1 MPHIASASLLGNAN
15 PLAMAR
21 RTILRLSLSNLF
33 YPAYDKKTLGGDTIS
48 MGANLGVTS
57 VFGQQAAKADVRAA
71 ISGLASAKRRSASQS
86 SVNTAVM
93 MTLDVLAVA
102 AALYLALHLHPG
114 HAGGHWN
121 SLQQAVAVG
130 PAMLVQLGYLVW
142 FITVLLVLSWH
153 DGLYGRL
160 RSGSKLHELRMTVQA
175 CVNAGLLLCGAMYM
189 THDTLTPRAV
199 VVSMVGFT
207 TAFMCLLR
215 GWWRYSEHR
224 DLEKG
229 VGAKNILILG
239 AGHVGNAVRRQIFK
253 HRSLGRVFK
262 GFVELPGDAANDAE
276 NNEVI
281 GNFYQLRHL
290 VRQHFIDEIIIAGS
304 CTASQVLELVEMAAD
319 MHVEV
324 LAIPGLYEDMVPE
337 APIFHLGDFPVTAIH
352 RRDDKALPMLVKR
365 VVDIALSVMLLAF
378 LAPIFLVIGI
388 AIKLTS
394 PGPAFYVSDRI
405 GKKGRVFR
413 LWKFRTMQVG
423 ADRMKA
429 ALASSNERDGI
440 LFKIK
445 NDPRVT
451 PIGRILRK
459 FSLDELPQLF
469 NVLWGDMSL
478 VGPRP
483 PLATEVARYELK
495 HYRRLDVLPGL
506 TGLWQV
512 RARHDPSFDQY
523 VALDIAYVENWNF
536 WMDMKILLRTA
547 EVVLRGTGS

>member
-1 MPHIASASLLGNAN
+1 
-15 PLAMAR
+15 
-21 RTILRLSLSNLF
+21 
-33 YPAYDKKTLGGDTIS
+33 

-57 VFGQQAAKADVRAA
+57 VLGQEVGKPRERAA
-71 ISGLASAKRRSASQS
+71 IFGGLISAKRRSASQS
-86 SVNTAVM
+86 SVNTALMMMSDVFAVM
-93 MTLDVLAVA
+93 VAV
-102 AALYLALHLHPG
+102 YLALHLHPG
-114 HAGGHWN
+114 NASGSWDGVHRA
-121 SLQQAVAVG
+121 LAVG
-130 PAMLVQLGYLVW
+130 PSMLVQFGYLAW
-142 FITVLLVLSWH
+142 FITAMLVLSWH

-160 RSGSKLHELRMTVQA
+160 RMSSRLHESRMTVQA
-175 CVNAGLLLCGAMYM
+175 CLNAGLLLCGAMYM
-189 THDTLTPRAV
+189 THDATTPRGV
-199 VVSMVGFT
+199 VISMVCFT
-207 TAFMCLLR
+207 AALLCLLR
-215 GWWRYSEHR
+215 VFWRYSSQR
-224 DLEKG
+224 DFAKG
-229 VGAKNILILG
+229 VGTKNIVILG
-239 AGHVGNAVRRQIFK
+239 AGHVGDAVRGQISK
-253 HRSLGRVFK
+253 HRGLGRIFK
-262 GFVELPGDAANDAE
+262 GFITLPEEAGGDTNG
-276 NNEVI
+276 VI
-281 GNFYQLRHL
+281 GSFYQLRHL

-304 CTASQVLELVEMAAD
+304 CSTSQVLELIEMVGG
-319 MHVEV
+319 MEVEV

-337 APIFHLGDFPVTAIH
+337 APIFYLGDFPVTAIH
-352 RRDDKALPMLVKR
+352 RRDDKALACLVKR
-365 VVDIALSVMLLAF
+365 VVDIALSVTLLI
-378 LAPIFLVIGI
+378 LLLPVFLVIAF

-413 LWKFRTMQVG
+413 LWKFRTMKVG

-451 PIGRILRK
+451 PIGRVLRK

-483 PLATEVARYELK
+483 PLANEVERYELK

-506 TGLWQV
+506 TGLWQI

-536 WMDMKILLRTA
+536 WMDMKILVRTA
-547 EVVLRGTGS
+547 GVVLRGTGS

>member
-1 MPHIASASLLGNAN
+1 
-15 PLAMAR
+15 
-21 RTILRLSLSNLF
+21 
-33 YPAYDKKTLGGDTIS
+33 

-57 VFGQQAAKADVRAA
+57 VFGQKAAVKPD
-71 ISGLASAKRRSASQS
+71 SGTASRSRLGFVKGRSASQS
-86 SVNTAVM
+86 SVTAALMMAADVAAVM
-93 MTLDVLAVA
+93 V
-102 AALYLALHLHPG
+102 ALYLALHLDLG
-114 HAGGHWN
+114 HARGSWAILHGG
-121 SLQQAVAVG
+121 S
-130 PAMLVQLGYLVW
+130 AMLVPLGYLAW

-160 RSGSKLHELRMTVQA
+160 QTQSILHEQRRTVQA
-175 CVNAGLLLCGAMYM
+175 CLNAGLLLCGAMYM
-189 THDTLTPRAV
+189 THDAMTPRAV
-199 VVSMVGFT
+199 AVSLVCLT
-207 TAFMCLLR
+207 TVFLCLTHGL
-215 GWWRYSEHR
+215 WRYSSHR
-224 DLEKG
+224 NYNKG
-229 VGAKNILILG
+229 LGTKNVLILG
-239 AGHVGNAVRRQIFK
+239 SSHVGDAVRKQIVK
-253 HRSLGRVFK
+253 HRRLGRIFK
-262 GFVELPGDAANDAE
+262 GFVTLPGNASEHNPAS
-276 NNEVI
+276 EVI
-281 GNFYQLRHL
+281 GNLFQLRHL
-290 VRQHFIDEIIIAGS
+290 IRKHFIDEIIIAES
-304 CTASQVLELVEMAAD
+304 CSSSKVVELVEMARD
-319 MHVEV
+319 LEVEI
-324 LAIPGLYEDMVPE
+324 LAIPGLYEEMAPG
-337 APIFHLGDFPVTAIH
+337 APIFYLGEFPVMAIH
-352 RRDDKALPMLVKR
+352 RRNDKALACLLKR
-365 VVDIALSVMLLAF
+365 FVDTVFSLLLLIF
-378 LAPIFLVIGI
+378 LAPLFLVVGA

-413 LWKFRTMQVG
+413 LWKFRTMAVG

-440 LFKIK
+440 LFKIR

-451 PIGRILRK
+451 PLGRILRK

-495 HYRRLDVLPGL
+495 HYRRLEVLPGL

-536 WMDMKILLRTA
+536 WMDLKILVRTA

>member
-1 MPHIASASLLGNAN
+1 
-15 PLAMAR
+15 
-21 RTILRLSLSNLF
+21 
-33 YPAYDKKTLGGDTIS
+33 

-57 VFGQQAAKADVRAA
+57 VFGQQAAKAETRPAVRG
-71 ISGLASAKRRSASQS
+71 GLSSAKRRSASHA
-86 SVNTAVM
+86 SVNAVLM
-93 MTLDVLAVA
+93 MCADVCAVI
-102 AALYLALHLHPG
+102 AALYLALHLNFT
-114 HAGGHWN
+114 HAGLRWT
-121 SLQQAVAVG
+121 SLPQGFAAG
-130 PAMLVQLGYLVW
+130 PEMLVQLSYLSW

-160 RSGSKLHELRMTVQA
+160 RTDSILHEQRMTVQA
-175 CVNAGLLLCGAMYM
+175 CLNAGLLLCGAMYM
-189 THDTLTPRAV
+189 THGSLTSRAV
-199 VVSMVGFT
+199 VISLVCFITVFLC
-207 TAFMCLLR
+207 ALR
-215 GWWRYSEHR
+215 GLWRYSSHR
-224 DLEKG
+224 NYEKG
-229 VGAKNILILG
+229 LGTKNVLILG
-239 AGHVGNAVRRQIFK
+239 ATHVGDAVRRQFFK
-253 HRSLGRVFK
+253 HRRLGRVFK
-262 GFVELPGDAANDAE
+262 GFVRLPGEAATQHDSS
-276 NNEVI
+276 EVI
-281 GNFYQLRHL
+281 GNIYEVRHL

-304 CTASQVLELVEMAAD
+304 CTTPQVLELVETAAD

-324 LAIPGLYEDMVPE
+324 LGIPGLFEDMAPE
-337 APIFHLGDFPVTAIH
+337 SQIFYLGDFPVATIH
-352 RRDDKALPMLVKR
+352 RRDDKALALLLKR
-365 VVDIALSVMLLAF
+365 AVDMVFSLILLLLLAP
-378 LAPIFLVIGI
+378 LFLVIGLL
-388 AIKLTS
+388 IKLTS

-413 LWKFRTMQVG
+413 LWKFRTMKVG

-429 ALASSNERDGI
+429 ALAASNERDGI

-536 WMDMKILLRTA
+536 WMDLKILVRTA

>member
-1 MPHIASASLLGNAN
+1 
-15 PLAMAR
+15 
-21 RTILRLSLSNLF
+21 
-33 YPAYDKKTLGGDTIS
+33 

-57 VFGQQAAKADVRAA
+57 VFGQQAAKADARSA
-71 ISGLASAKRRSASQS
+71 IGTASAKRRSASQS
-86 SVNTAVM
+86 SVNTGVM
-93 MTLDVLAVA
+93 MTLDVIAVG

-114 HAGGHWN
+114 HAGGHWD
-121 SLQQAVAVG
+121 SLQQVLAVG
-130 PAMLVQLGYLVW
+130 SAMLVQLGYLAW
-142 FITVLLVLSWH
+142 FVTALLVLSWR

-160 RSGSKLHELRMTVQA
+160 RTTSRLHEARMTVQA
-175 CVNAGLLLCGAMYM
+175 CLNAGLLLCGAMYM
-189 THDTLTPRAV
+189 THDSLTPRAV
-199 VVSMVGFT
+199 VISLVAFT

-215 GWWRYSEHR
+215 GLWRYSEHR

-229 VGAKNILILG
+229 VGTKNILILG

-253 HRSLGRVFK
+253 HRYLGRAFK
-262 GFVELPGDAANDAE
+262 GFVELPEDAPCDVDSK
-276 NNEVI
+276 EVI

-290 VRQHFIDEIIIAGS
+290 MRQHFIDEIIIAGS
-304 CTASQVLELVEMAAD
+304 CSTSQVLEVIEMAAD
-319 MHVEV
+319 MDVEV
-324 LAIPGLYEDMVPE
+324 LAIPGLYEEMAPD

-352 RRDDKALPMLVKR
+352 RRDDKALAMLIKR
-365 VVDIALSVMLLAF
+365 VVDTVFSLVLLAV
-378 LAPIFLVIGI
+378 LAPLFAVIAI

-394 PGPAFYVSDRI
+394 PGPVFYISDRI

-429 ALASSNERDGI
+429 ALASANERDGI

-459 FSLDELPQLF
+459 FSLDELPQIF

-536 WMDMKILLRTA
+536 WMDMKILVRTA